1 MRPLQIHMD
10 HALRAAVLLAVFVA
24 AIGTAFADKARRPAG
39 SRTETT
45 KERSAKTAAA
55 YATPVNGA
63 VSTAVRAIGTGRT
76 QNGTR
81 QQARVNVGTDTA
93 KRENRIVF
101 ARASAD
107 VFTVK
112 IELMNDEQNLD
123 VGIYNMLGKKVL
135 DVYKGYASR
144 GPHEYTTA
152 IQDLPEGVYICIVQG
167 SDFRKA
173 EKFYFNR

>member
-1 MRPLQIHMD
+1 MRFLSHHMGNVI
-10 HALRAAVLLAVFVA
+10 RATVLA
-24 AIGTAFADKARRPAG
+24 AMLLTSVGTAFADKARRPATG
-39 SRTETT
+39 KTESA
-45 KERSAKTAAA
+45 KDRSAKTAAT

-63 VSTAVRAIGTGRT
+63 VSTAVRVIGSGRT
-76 QNGTR
+76 QNAGR
-81 QQARVNVGTDTA
+81 QQTRVNVGADTA

-107 VFTVK
+107 VFTAR

-135 DVYKGYASR
+135 DVYKGYAGR
-144 GPHEYTTA
+144 GPHEYTAA